1 MTGGHPNKVKVQKR
15 VVALYLF
22 AYGLPVAVG
31 FLGFAFGWW
40 ERLARAVA
48 G

>member
-1 MTGGHPNKVKVQKR
+1 MTGGHSKKIQVQKR

-22 AYGLPVAVG
+22 AYGLPAVVG
-31 FLGFAFGWW
+31 FIGFAFGWW
-40 ERLARAVA
+40 EKLAKAVA

>member
-1 MTGGHPNKVKVQKR
+1 MEGSTKKYKVRKR

-22 AYGLPVAVG
+22 AYGSPAAVG

-40 ERLARAVA
+40 DRLASAVA